1 MHDRLIA
8 LKSSDRDVY
17 TSQTGVESCFVLSN
31 SMLTEVE
38 AVLPDINCQNSRDS
52 TSRRIAPASA
62 SFYTIIDIYSSISR
76 PQKIVQTRSPL
87 HVRVH
92 VH

>member
-1 MHDRLIA
+1 
-8 LKSSDRDVY
+8 
-17 TSQTGVESCFVLSN
+17 VESCFVLSN

-62 SFYTIIDIYSSISR
+62 SR
-76 PQKIVQTRSPL
+76 
-87 HVRVH
+87 
-92 VH
+92 